1 MEYVYS
7 TPLKKNSPV
16 DSVAPAPKC
25 WADSQVIKL
34 NIKGTPADH
43 VRKGSS
49 RETAFFRHQF
59 TLAYIL
65 FGNGEFFLTESEGCK
80 SAPITYEYFPF

>member
-1 MEYVYS
+1 LQAATVEHVYS

-16 DSVAPAPKC
+16 DGVAPKC

-43 VRKGSS
+43 VRIGSS

-59 TLAYIL
+59 TLAAIL
-65 FGNGEFFLTESEGCK
+65 FGHADVFRH
-80 SAPITYEYFPF
+80 

>member
-1 MEYVYS
+1 VEHVYS

-16 DSVAPAPKC
+16 DGVAPKC

-65 FGNGEFFLTESEGCK
+65 FDNGEFFLTESEGCK
-80 SAPITYEYFPF
+80 SAPMTYEYFPF